1 MSSIDTT
8 KRSLETLTQPT
19 LHLANRLINTSMM
32 DPQHI
37 TLDTRWVDILR
48 EGK

>member
-19 LHLANRLINTSMM
+19 LHLANRLINMWMM
-32 DPQHI
+32 DAQHI
-37 TLDTRWVDILR
+37 TLDT
-48 EGK
+48 